1 MKQDI
6 ATYKI
11 DSFIDYAGKEHKII
25 ACALSE
31 SPENNT
37 HRLKVGWIDDMNT
50 LEIRDN
56 LNHEIYR
63 MVSIGVAIC
72 NPTDTYDEAA
82 GKKIA
87 YSKAANMENVPRIYA
102 HSKGII
108 TKELVDTFLDQQ
120 VKFFKE
126 NPETLIP
133 GYNAAKANYETIQ
146 KAKTDIDNLNEE
158 ERLVFNL
165 ATKGFNFSKYIDLA
179 KVYVRKIVKHE

>member
-31 SPENNT
+31 SPADDAY
-37 HRLKVGWIDDMNT
+37 RLKVCWIDDMNT
-50 LEIRDN
+50 LDTEDP
-56 LNHEIYR
+56 LNHEICR
-63 MVSIGVAIC
+63 LVSIGVAVC
-72 NPTDTYDEAA
+72 NPTDTYDEEA

-87 YSKAANMENVPRIYA
+87 RSKASNMKNVPRIYA

-108 TKELVDTFLDQQ
+108 TKELVDAFLDQQ

-133 GYNAAKANYETIQ
+133 GYDAAKANYEAIQ
-146 KAKTDIDNLNEE
+146 KAKADIDNLNDE
-158 ERLVFNL
+158 ERMVFNL
-165 ATKGFNFSKYIDLA
+165 ATRGFNFSKYIDLA
-179 KVYVRKIVKHE
+179 KVYVRKIAKHE

>member
-11 DSFIDYAGKEHKII
+11 DSFIDYAGNEHKII
-25 ACALSE
+25 ACALSQ
-31 SPENNT
+31 SPEGAT
-37 HRLKVGWIDDMNT
+37 HRLKVGWVDDMNI
-50 LEIRDN
+50 LDADDH
-56 LNHEIYR
+56 LNHNIYR
-63 MVSIGVAIC
+63 MVTIGFAIC
-72 NPTDTYDEAA
+72 NPTDDFDVEA

-87 YSKAANMENVPRIYA
+87 YSKAANMENLPRIYA

-133 GYNAAKANYETIQ
+133 GYNQSKASYEALQ
-146 KAKTDIDNLNEE
+146 KAKNDIDNLTDE
-158 ERLVFNL
+158 ERTIFNL
-165 ATKGFNFSKYIDLA
+165 AVKGFDFSKYIDLA
-179 KVYVRKIVKHE
+179 KVYVRRIVKHD

>member
-31 SPENNT
+31 SPADDAY
-37 HRLKVGWIDDMNT
+37 RLKVGWIDDMDT
-50 LEIRDN
+50 LYTKDP

-63 MVSIGVAIC
+63 MVSIGVAVC
-72 NPTDTYDEAA
+72 NPTDTYDEEA

-87 YSKAANMENVPRIYA
+87 RSKASNMENVPRIYA

-108 TKELVDTFLDQQ
+108 TKELVDAFLDQQ

-133 GYNAAKANYETIQ
+133 GYNAAKANYEAIHAAQ
-146 KAKTDIDNLNEE
+146 KEIDNLNDE

-165 ATKGFNFSKYIDLA
+165 ATKGFDFSKYIDLA

>member
-11 DSFIDYAGKEHKII
+11 DSFVDYAGKEHKII

-31 SPENNT
+31 SPKSDT
-37 HRLKVGWIDDMNT
+37 HCLKVGWIDNIDM
-50 LEIRDN
+50 LDN
-56 LNHEIYR
+56 QDHLNHDVYR
-63 MVSIGVAIC
+63 MVSIGVAVC
-72 NPTDTYDEAA
+72 NPTDEYNEEA

-87 YSKAANMENVPRIYA
+87 YGKAANMENVPRIYA

-108 TKELVDTFLDQQ
+108 TKKLVDTFLNQQ
-120 VKFFKE
+120 VEFFKE

-133 GYNAAKANYETIQ
+133 GYNNAKANYEAIC
-146 KAKTDIDNLNEE
+146 KAQNEIDNLNDE

-179 KVYVRKIVKHE
+179 KVYVRKIIKHE

>member
-11 DSFIDYAGKEHKII
+11 DSFIDYAGNEHKIV

-31 SPENNT
+31 SPKNDT
-37 HRLKVGWIDDMNT
+37 YRLKVGWIDDINILDT
-50 LEIRDN
+50 KDI

-63 MVSIGVAIC
+63 MVSIGIAIC
-72 NPTDTYDEAA
+72 NPTDAYDEEA

-87 YSKAANMENVPRIYA
+87 YSKASNMENVPRIYA

-108 TKELVDTFLDQQ
+108 TKELVDAFLDQQ

-133 GYNAAKANYETIQ
+133 GYNDAKANYEAIRKVQ
-146 KAKTDIDNLNEE
+146 NEIDNLNEE
-158 ERLVFNL
+158 ERLIFNL

-179 KVYVRKIVKHE
+179 KVYLRKIVKHE